1 MVWISFSCSLH
12 IRFPSALGGGAVI
25 IGLPGRNALR
35 ILSTVCSSCTQA
47 LLCKSR
53 MLICF
58 SPKKWDS
65 ACFVEPSCN
74 SFPFSCFLLVAHGGR
89 IFFYNLWQILMLVED
104 ELVPR
109 GLGMLLASS
118 ESLVLFSAPSKL
130 TVVWAQILGAVK
142 LMEIA
147 ELLKQ

>member
-1 MVWISFSCSLH
+1 
-12 IRFPSALGGGAVI
+12 
-25 IGLPGRNALR
+25 
-35 ILSTVCSSCTQA
+35 
-47 LLCKSR
+47 
-53 MLICF
+53 
-58 SPKKWDS
+58 
-65 ACFVEPSCN
+65 
-74 SFPFSCFLLVAHGGR
+74 
-89 IFFYNLWQILMLVED
+89 MLVED

-118 ESLVLFSAPSKL
+118 ESLVLFSAPSNL